1 MTTTPMA
8 SSMYPFRFTQ
18 RATPPTV
25 DPELFKK
32 GQDHLKTA
40 LRRYHWLCAAI
51 QQKYTILDNIP
62 VEFGP
67 GVFFPRQGLDFTPYT
82 QYSFEPVR
90 GVKLHPREDG
100 TIHPGD
106 LELYRDWFEGNWR
119 CREAGILYCVAEFR
133 EFWNMVIN
141 YHSVAKTTGKED
153 WDKLFEK
160 LKRSKFNKRVIPCMV
175 GRFLCPASTNCN
187 SDLSLFG
194 QWFARPCG
202 CLIHNCPFLHDK
214 GACIRDREDVLKK
227 RRTTLAAPTTRDISL
242 REQRFLDA
250 RAESSRN
257 DTSSGVP
264 NTDDEDDEI
273 FNLNL
278 DLKVDPEMEA
288 MRKESARILKICSNP
303 ECLAVV
309 MKNETGEATPESPKL
324 VACSRCKFTYYCDVS
339 LMITL
344 LTLLPLNL

>member
-160 LKRSKFNKRVIPCMV
+160 LKRR
-175 GRFLCPASTNCN
+175 
-187 SDLSLFG
+187 
-194 QWFARPCG
+194 
-202 CLIHNCPFLHDK
+202 
-214 GACIRDREDVLKK
+214 ACIRDREDVLKK